1 MQTVHLKKSDDFAIF
16 IENPGGSWFEISGQG
31 RVALTP
37 REDMSNQQKLKTG
50 LKGFVQWVTS
60 DRTLVI
66 REIAGTI
73 SCMAV
78 IVAYVSGYTFGT
90 WFHNTKNN

>member
-37 REDMSNQQKLKTG
+37 GRYVESSEAQEQIQKLRSMGYKRQQ
-50 LKGFVQWVTS
+50 LSS
-60 DRTLVI
+60 D
-66 REIAGTI
+66 
-73 SCMAV
+73 S
-78 IVAYVSGYTFGT
+78 
-90 WFHNTKNN
+90 

>member
-37 REDMSNQQKLKTG
+37 VRYVESAEAENKIQQL
-50 LKGFVQWVTS
+50 
-60 DRTLVI
+60 R
-66 REIAGTI
+66 
-73 SCMAV
+73 
-78 IVAYVSGYTFGT
+78 
-90 WFHNTKNN
+90 

>member
-37 REDMSNQQKLKTG
+37 VRYVESAEAENKIQQLRSMGYKR
-50 LKGFVQWVTS
+50 QS
-60 DRTLVI
+60 
-66 REIAGTI
+66 
-73 SCMAV
+73 
-78 IVAYVSGYTFGT
+78 SGDS
-90 WFHNTKNN
+90 

>member
-37 REDMSNQQKLKTG
+37 GRYVESSEAENKIQQLRSMGYKRQQQASN
-50 LKGFVQWVTS
+50 S
-60 DRTLVI
+60 
-66 REIAGTI
+66 
-73 SCMAV
+73 
-78 IVAYVSGYTFGT
+78 
-90 WFHNTKNN
+90 